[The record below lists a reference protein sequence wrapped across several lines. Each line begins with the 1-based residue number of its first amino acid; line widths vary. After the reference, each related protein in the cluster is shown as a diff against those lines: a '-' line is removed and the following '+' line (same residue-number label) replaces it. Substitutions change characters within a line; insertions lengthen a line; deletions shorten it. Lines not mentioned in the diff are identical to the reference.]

1 MVMDFRTWL
10 TVISFVVVAGGS
22 VLYIGMKIQ
31 NSAWWW
37 RLHDDKRRD
46 FVFAVV
52 VIPTAILL
60 VILLLTGWKG

>member
-22 VLYIGMKIQ
+22 VLYIGFKVQ
-31 NSAWWW
+31 DSTWW
-37 RLHDDKRRD
+37 LFLSPEKRRD